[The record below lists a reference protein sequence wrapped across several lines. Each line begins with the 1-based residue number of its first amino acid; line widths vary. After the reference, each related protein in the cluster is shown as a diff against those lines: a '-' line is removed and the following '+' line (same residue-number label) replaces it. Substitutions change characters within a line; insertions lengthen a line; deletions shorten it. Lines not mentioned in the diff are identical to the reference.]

1 MSERPTT
8 DLIDDV
14 APGDVVTLPRAA
26 DRAPAKV
33 VHKEAT
39 DAGFLVTFEAD
50 GGATYQL
57 DLEAGTPVERTLE
70 SKWESVQS
78 PTVNARD

>member
-1 MSERPTT
+1 MSERPIT
-8 DLIDDV
+8 DRIDDV

-26 DRAPAKV
+26 DRTPAKV

-39 DAGFLVTFEAD
+39 DEGFRVTFEED

-70 SKWESVQS
+70 AKWESVQS
-78 PTVNARD
+78 PTSNAGD